1 MSMKRPRVL
10 KVKQTI
16 ELVATA
22 PFNFDATL
30 HKPDH
35 FPAAD
40 TQWEPGT
47 RWQTMRWQGQ
57 PLGLRFENQ
66 GTVARPRIAL
76 SIWSARQLGQD
87 FISELTDEII
97 YRYNLR
103 LDLTEFYRKFKTH
116 PTLGPVLYK
125 WRGMRPLNY
134 SSLYEYL
141 IIAIVLQNATVRR
154 SVSMMQA
161 LLEQYGTPLSC
172 DGQKLYCFWEPNVMD
187 TVTEQEL
194 RALKVG
200 YRAKSIKRVTAAF
213 VGKDIDEFEL
223 RSQSREE
230 QRQALLGL
238 YGIGPASVGYILSDV
253 FHHMN
258 ELEYISP
265 WEQRIYSKL
274 FFDTDPDMPVPV
286 EQLLAYFNEQFG
298 EYRMLAVH
306 YFWEDLFWKRKNEHV
321 EWLDKLIRL

>member
-1 MSMKRPRVL
+1 ML
-10 KVKQTI
+10 
-16 ELVATA
+16 
-22 PFNFDATL
+22 
-30 HKPDH
+30 
-35 FPAAD
+35 
-40 TQWEPGT
+40 
-47 RWQTMRWQGQ
+47 WQGQ

-76 SIWSARQLGQD
+76 SIWSARQLGPD
-87 FISELTDEII
+87 FLRQLTDEII
-97 YRYNLR
+97 YRYNLQ
-103 LDLTEFYRKFKTH
+103 LDLTEFYRRFKQH
-116 PTLGPVLYK
+116 PALGPVLHK

-141 IIAIVLQNATVRR
+141 IIAIVLQNATIRR
-154 SVSMMQA
+154 SVNMMQA
-161 LLEQYGTPLSC
+161 LLENYGTPLSY
-172 DGQKLYCFWEPNVMD
+172 DEQKLYCFWEPKVID
-187 TVTEQEL
+187 AVTEQEL

-213 VGKDIDEFEL
+213 VSQDIDEFEL

-230 QRQALLGL
+230 QRQALLDL

-265 WEQRIYSKL
+265 WEQRIYSRL
-274 FFDTDPDMPVPV
+274 FFDTEPDTPIPV
-286 EQLLAYFNEQFG
+286 EQLLAYVKEQFG

-306 YFWEDLFWKRKNEHV
+306 YLWEDLFWKRKNQPI
-321 EWLDKLIRL
+321 EWLEKMIRL

>member
-1 MSMKRPRVL
+1 MNKATILRA
-10 KVKQTI
+10 KQSI
-16 ELVATA
+16 ELVPTA

-40 TQWEPGT
+40 TRWEPGT
-47 RWQTMRWQGQ
+47 RWQTMLWQGK

-76 SIWSARQLGQD
+76 SIWSTRQLSPD
-87 FISELTDEII
+87 FVSQITDEII
-97 YRYNLR
+97 YRYNLQ
-103 LDLTEFYRKFKTH
+103 LDLTEFYSRFKSH
-116 PTLGPVLYK
+116 PTLGPVLRK

-154 SVSMMQA
+154 SASMMQA
-161 LLEQYGTPLSC
+161 LLENYGTLLSY
-172 DGQKLYCFWEPNVMD
+172 DRQKLYCFWEPQVID
-187 TVTEQEL
+187 AVTEQAL

-213 VGKDIDEFEL
+213 VGKDIDEFDL
-223 RSQSREE
+223 RSRSREE
-230 QRQALLGL
+230 QRQALLSL
-238 YGIGPASVGYILSDV
+238 YGIGPASVGYILFDV

-258 ELEYISP
+258 ELEYISL

-274 FFDTDPDMPVPV
+274 FFDTDPDTPVPV
-286 EQLLAYFNEQFG
+286 EQLLAYFNQQFG

-306 YFWEDLFWKRKNEHV
+306 YFWEDLFWKRKNEHI

>member
-1 MSMKRPRVL
+1 MNKATILRA
-10 KVKQTI
+10 KQSI
-16 ELVATA
+16 ELVPKA

-40 TQWEPGT
+40 TKWEPGT
-47 RWQTMRWQGQ
+47 RWQTMLWQGK

-76 SIWSARQLGQD
+76 SIWSARQLSPD
-87 FISELTDEII
+87 FVSQLTDEIS
-97 YRYNLR
+97 YRYDLQ
-103 LDLTEFYRKFKTH
+103 LDLTEFYSRFKSH
-116 PTLGPVLYK
+116 PTLGPVLRK

-161 LLEQYGTPLSC
+161 LLEQYGTPLSY
-172 DGQKLYCFWEPNVMD
+172 DGQKLYCFWEPEAMD
-187 TVTEQEL
+187 AVTEQEL

-200 YRAKSIKRVTAAF
+200 YRAKSVKRVTAAF
-213 VGKDIDEFEL
+213 VGKEIDEFEL
-223 RSQSREE
+223 RSRSREG

-238 YGIGPASVGYILSDV
+238 YGIGPASVGYILADV

-258 ELEYISP
+258 ELETISP
-265 WEQRIYSKL
+265 WEQKIYSKL
-274 FFDTDPDMPVPV
+274 FFDTEPDTPIPV
-286 EQLLAYFNEQFG
+286 EQLLAYFNQQFG

-306 YFWEDLFWKRKNEHV
+306 YFWEDLFWKRKNRHI

>member
-1 MSMKRPRVL
+1 MNKARILRAKRSLEIVP
-10 KVKQTI
+10 
-16 ELVATA
+16 TA

-40 TQWEPGT
+40 TRWEPGT
-47 RWQTMRWQGQ
+47 RWQTMLWRGK
-57 PLGLRFENQ
+57 PLGLRFENK

-76 SIWSARQLGQD
+76 SIWSARQLDPD
-87 FISELTDEII
+87 FISRLTNEII
-97 YRYNLR
+97 YRYNLQ
-103 LDLTEFYRKFKTH
+103 LDLTEFYSRFKSH
-116 PTLGPVLYK
+116 PTLGPVVRK

-154 SVSMMQA
+154 SVNMIQA
-161 LLEQYGTPLSC
+161 LLENYGTPLSY
-172 DGQKLYCFWEPNVMD
+172 DGQRLYCFWEPEVID
-187 TVTEQEL
+187 AVTEQEL

-213 VGKDIDEFEL
+213 VGKDIDEFIL
-223 RSQSREE
+223 RSKSREE

-258 ELEYISP
+258 ELETISP

-274 FFDTDPDMPVPV
+274 FFDTEPDTPIPV

-306 YFWEDLFWKRKNEHV
+306 YFWEDLFWKRKNEHI
-321 EWLDKLIRL
+321 EWLEKLIRL